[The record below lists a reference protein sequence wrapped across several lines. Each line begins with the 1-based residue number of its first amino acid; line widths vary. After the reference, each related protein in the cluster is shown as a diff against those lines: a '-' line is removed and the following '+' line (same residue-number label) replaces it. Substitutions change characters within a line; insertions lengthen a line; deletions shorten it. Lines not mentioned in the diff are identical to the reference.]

1 MFWRVLF
8 CFGAVYLI
16 KVAEFLLSNEE
27 IESKDEKEMDKE
39 NNDDSSETGK
49 SVGLLS
55 VLKPLSSDSTLFLF
69 KDNSS
74 KME

>member
-1 MFWRVLF
+1 M
-8 CFGAVYLI
+8 

-27 IESKDEKEMDKE
+27 IETKDEKEMDKE
-39 NNDDSSETGK
+39 NSDDSSEIGK

-55 VLKPLSSDSTLFLF
+55 VPKPLSSDSTLLLF

-74 KME
+74 KMG

>member
-1 MFWRVLF
+1 MYHFVL
-8 CFGAVYLI
+8 GRHDWLI
-16 KVAEFLLSNEE
+16 KDAEFLLSNEE
-27 IESKDEKEMDKE
+27 IETKDEKEMEKE

-55 VLKPLSSDSTLFLF
+55 VLKPLSSDSTLLLF

-74 KME
+74 KMG